1 MMLVVAVELRCSVFV
16 AVPVSH
22 KVAGSQRA
30 GCMAAYPVFEVAVIS
45 YTVVEFVFEVV
56 VAAVTS
62 R

>member
-1 MMLVVAVELRCSVFV
+1 MFV

-22 KVAGSQRA
+22 KVAGSQSA

-62 R
+62 C